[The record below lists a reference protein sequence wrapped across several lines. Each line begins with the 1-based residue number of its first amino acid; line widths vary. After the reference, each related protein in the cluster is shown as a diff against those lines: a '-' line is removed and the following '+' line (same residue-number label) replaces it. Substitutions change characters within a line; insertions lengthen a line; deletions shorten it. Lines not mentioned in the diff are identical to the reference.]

1 MKLLPIYSNSVLKS
15 DVLIGGNV
23 VAIFETTSNC
33 TCSNSLCNI
42 GSEMSSDDRS
52 WLMQSVLGMDIS
64 STVSYF
70 YPRLI
75 PVVGIYCIQLINCLG
90 VRYP

>member
-1 MKLLPIYSNSVLKS
+1 MHQAALLLTV
-15 DVLIGGNV
+15 
-23 VAIFETTSNC
+23 F
-33 TCSNSLCNI
+33 CNI

-75 PVVGIYCIQLINCLG
+75 PVVGINSFELVSQINCLG
-90 VRYP
+90 VECIFLQ